1 MALERDDENL
11 CEVQENEVE
20 ALKAIFGRDCSD
32 LREGDV
38 WKKRRPPELLLR
50 LLPENGT
57 QGHIESHVSVCLHI
71 VTDQAYPLKRPSLSL
86 EEPKGLSEAKQHE
99 LLVRLRDLAASLE
112 GGEMIYELA
121 VEVGAFLAKH
131 NSKGF
136 CSMAEEMEVRRR
148 QEEEK
153 REEGVMLMEDIKR
166 KELAKSVEERRREI
180 AEEQAQLKKEEA
192 LALSR
197 MRTSSEGLGEQRRK
211 KTCSVSSENVP
222 SVEVLLNIS
231 GQKVIVL
238 QGALLGTNS
247 LGQVRTFGGNFQMQ
261 DSFSGNACSILPH
274 HEPAANIVNL
284 EVGQMFKGVTGVHGA
299 RTCGDGQIA
308 SPSQHCALCWTWLET
323 RRGRRSRCSSS
334 T

>member
-1 MALERDDENL
+1 MAVEGDDENL

-20 ALKAIFGRDCSD
+20 ALKAIFGKDCSD

-50 LLPENGT
+50 LLPENST

-71 VTDQAYPLKRPSLSL
+71 VTDQAYPLKQPSLSL
-86 EEPKGLSEAKQHE
+86 FEPKGLSEAKQQE
-99 LLVRLRDLAASLE
+99 LLVRLKDLATSLE

-197 MRTSSEGLGEQRRK
+197 MRTSSEGLGEQGRK
-211 KTCSVSSENVP
+211 NTCSVSSENVP

-231 GQKVIVL
+231 GHKVVVL
-238 QGALLGTNS
+238 QGALMGTNS
-247 LGQVRTFGGNFQMQ
+247 LDQVRPFGAKFLDAQPV
-261 DSFSGNACSILPH
+261 SGNTCSILPH
-274 HEPAANIVNL
+274 HKPAAGLVNL
-284 EVGQMFKGVTGVHGA
+284 EVGQMLKGVAGGNGA
-299 RTCGDGQIA
+299 GTC
-308 SPSQHCALCWTWLET
+308 
-323 RRGRRSRCSSS
+323 
-334 T
+334 